1 MPLGNHTKTRQR
13 CYSLIMSMILVG
25 FSGSFA
31 PYPFS
36 ALEGCHDGDV
46 ISMTRLP
53 VNNPNPCNAIR
64 MCCERRA
71 LSQKTDDFAI
81 TVKQNASKQ
90 LIFTDSGKKKGV
102 FLYTKSVY
110 EIGMFNRHYPK

>member
-46 ISMTRLP
+46 IALTRLP

-71 LSQKTDDFAI
+71 LSQKTEVFETEGGKAVTEVPGDTTLA
-81 TVKQNASKQ
+81 TAW
-90 LIFTDSGKKKGV
+90 SGCQSSW
-102 FLYTKSVY
+102 LTSSA
-110 EIGMFNRHYPK
+110 

>member
-1 MPLGNHTKTRQR
+1 
-13 CYSLIMSMILVG
+13 MILVG

-31 PYPFS
+31 PYPCS

-46 ISMTRLP
+46 ISLTRLP

-71 LSQKTDDFAI
+71 LSQKTEGYETRRKVIRSFGEPCHVHMGDSVPDFI
-81 TVKQNASKQ
+81 PILRSKN
-90 LIFTDSGKKKGV
+90 
-102 FLYTKSVY
+102 TKCQSALTFV
-110 EIGMFNRHYPK
+110 